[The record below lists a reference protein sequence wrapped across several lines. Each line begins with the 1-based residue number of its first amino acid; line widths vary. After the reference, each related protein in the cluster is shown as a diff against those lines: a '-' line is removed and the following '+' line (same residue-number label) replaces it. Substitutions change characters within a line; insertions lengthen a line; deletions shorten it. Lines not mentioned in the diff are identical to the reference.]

1 MFDLSFAEL
10 LLISVV
16 ALVVIGPQDLPKVI
30 RAVMNLFKQVQSMV
44 QDVRQ
49 SVDDIVNESG
59 VEDFKKETRY
69 LIDQNGDYQ
78 EIYDIS
84 ELMKNDGKPRDE

>member
-30 RAVMNLFKQVQSMV
+30 RAVMNLFKQVQGMM

-59 VEDFKKETRY
+59 VDDFKKETRY

-84 ELMKNDGKPRDE
+84 ELMKKDGKPSDE